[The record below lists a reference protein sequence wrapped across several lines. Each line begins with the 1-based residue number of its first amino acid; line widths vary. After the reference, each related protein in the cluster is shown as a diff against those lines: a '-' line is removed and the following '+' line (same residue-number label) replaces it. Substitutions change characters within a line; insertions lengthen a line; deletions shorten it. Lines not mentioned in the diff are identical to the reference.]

1 MTQDNPTETSQP
13 MDVQDILKQL
23 EVNEGTFPREAVLQ
37 AIEQREAITPE
48 LLRILEDARDNI
60 EYIAEHDD
68 YFAHIYAMY
77 LLAQFR
83 EPRAYPLLTQFF
95 AMPEGMAKHVTGEIV
110 TESLGRILASVSGGD
125 SRLMMELA
133 ENESADD
140 YVRSAALQGLI
151 CLVVSGD
158 KTREDVIAYF
168 QSFFRGRLP
177 REYTVLW
184 DLLISSSTDLY
195 PEELYEDIKQ
205 AYEEGLI
212 ESFFI
217 GIEDVEST
225 LKQGKERVLE
235 NLQNNRHYSLIT
247 DTVSELEWWACF
259 QPKDRLPRTTLPNI
273 PVPKALPNI
282 PFPTPVPVVQ
292 TATKKSKSRTKD
304 KAKRKQVKASRRK
317 NRR

>member
-1 MTQDNPTETSQP
+1 M
-13 MDVQDILKQL
+13 MDIQDILKQL
-23 EVNEGTFPREAVLQ
+23 EVNEGTFPREAVAQ

-48 LLRILEDARDNI
+48 LLRILEYACGNL
-60 EYIAEHDD
+60 EEIAERDA

-83 EPRAYPLLTQFF
+83 EVRAYPLLTRFF
-95 AMPEGMAKHVTGEIV
+95 AIPGDRTSDATGDVVT
-110 TESLGRILASVSGGD
+110 SDLCRILASVSGGD

-133 ENESADD
+133 ENESVDD

-158 KTREDVIAYF
+158 KTREDVISYY

-177 REYTVLW
+177 REGTDFW
-184 DLLISSSTDLY
+184 NLLVSLSTDLY

-205 AYEEGLI
+205 AYEDQLI
-212 ESFFI
+212 ETFFI
-217 GIEDVEST
+217 RLEDVEET
-225 LKQGKERVLE
+225 LNQGKECVLE

-247 DTVSELEWWACF
+247 DTISELEWWACF
-259 QPKDRLPRTTLPNI
+259 QPEDRPSRITMPKI
-273 PVPKALPNI
+273 PARQSLDDF
-282 PFPTPVPVVQ
+282 PFPSPMPVIQ
-292 TATKKSKSRTKD
+292 SATKKPRSRAKD
-304 KAKRKQVKASRRK
+304 KAKRKQARTSRRK